1 MDQQAPA
8 VLVTGA
14 SRGLGRGIAL
24 EAARRGYSVIINY
37 AGNREAAEE
46 TAELCKK
53 ATRDGDDAHREP
65 GGKEQYFPILQG
77 DISSPEDRNRL
88 TEFTF
93 ETFSHVAALV
103 NNAGIAPAKRRD
115 MLDLDEESF
124 DRLMAV
130 NLKGPWFLSS
140 LFARRWLEKRER
152 GIRERGARIVFLTSI
167 SAETAS
173 VNRAEY
179 CLSKAALAMANK
191 LFASRLAGDGIGVY
205 EVRPGIMAT
214 DMTSGVTSKYDTLL
228 QEGLVPQQRW
238 GEPADTGRAVAA
250 LLQGDFDF
258 STGNVFYVDGGFHI
272 SRL

>member
-1 MDQQAPA
+1 MGKQAPA

-14 SRGLGRGIAL
+14 GRGLGRGIAL

-46 TAELCKK
+46 CAALCAQAAE
-53 ATRDGDDAHREP
+53 ASRGSQE
-65 GGKEQYFPILQG
+65 FPVLQA
-77 DISSPEDRNRL
+77 DISRADERQQLVDFSFD
-88 TEFTF
+88 TF
-93 ETFSHVAALV
+93 PHIAALV
-103 NNAGIAPAKRRD
+103 NNAGIAPVKRCD
-115 MLDLDEESF
+115 MLDLEEDSF

-140 LFARRWLEKRER
+140 LFSRRWIASGQDVSDSENLGTGDPGSRK
-152 GIRERGARIVFLTSI
+152 IIFVTSV

-191 LFASRLAGDGIGVY
+191 LYAARLADEGISVF

-214 DMTSGVTSKYDTLL
+214 DMTSGVASKYDHLL
-228 QEGLVPQQRW
+228 KEGLVPQKRW
-238 GEPADTGRAVAA
+238 GEAIDTGRAVAS